1 MKHVLNA
8 RERNHALIVFV
19 LSFIVTV
26 GLIIGAVFFHT
37 LVPENENALLREKIK
52 DFELQK
58 DEQQPFT
65 EAVEEI
71 RELTD
76 SLQKIGEINPLV
88 KSAIEQHLRD
98 MNNPGHKERDLYKTI
113 NTNIFNFLYDYTVM
127 NEQIISLKEKQSRV
141 EYLEEELIKFKDKVD
156 ELNRDL
162 DFHRKG
168 GNLSGR

>member
-8 RERNHALIVFV
+8 RERNHALMVFV

-26 GLIIGAVFFHT
+26 ALIVSAVFFLT
-37 LVPENENALLREKIK
+37 LVPENENTALREEIK
-52 DFELQK
+52 SFELQEF
-58 DEQQPFT
+58 EQKEFIDAMEKIQ
-65 EAVEEI
+65 
-71 RELTD
+71 ELTD

-88 KSAIEQHLRD
+88 KSSIEQHLRD
-98 MNNPGHKERDLYKTI
+98 MNQPGHKEGDLYGTT

-141 EYLEEELIKFKDKVD
+141 EYLEEELRKFKDKVD

-168 GNLSGR
+168 GNLSAR